1 MFKYW
6 WLIGSILCFLFY
18 RASFERFVKKHG
30 WFLFPE
36 LLLSIRDFFFQNIC
50 FSYVDKKEMGNWKAV
65 KVCVNVEIKFWFIQK
80 RLLLDHTGSEMKS
93 FVFNFRQL
101 LVVIQKPGLLFQKI
115 ETCRSSNSSRIH
127 YFSLKFCACVLLA
140 MLTKVFSVLFCSSNE
155 KSENRFSWST

>member
-36 LLLSIRDFFFQNIC
+36 ILLSIRSFFFQNIC
-50 FSYVDKKEMGNWKAV
+50 FSYVDKKEMGNWDAI

-93 FVFNFRQL
+93 FVFKFRQL
-101 LVVIQKPGLLFQKI
+101 LIVIQKSSQSQYYQVITKLLFEPKFHF
-115 ETCRSSNSSRIH
+115 N
-127 YFSLKFCACVLLA
+127 FCAYLKSGSSWFGYQLP
-140 MLTKVFSVLFCSSNE
+140 LF
-155 KSENRFSWST
+155 ENL